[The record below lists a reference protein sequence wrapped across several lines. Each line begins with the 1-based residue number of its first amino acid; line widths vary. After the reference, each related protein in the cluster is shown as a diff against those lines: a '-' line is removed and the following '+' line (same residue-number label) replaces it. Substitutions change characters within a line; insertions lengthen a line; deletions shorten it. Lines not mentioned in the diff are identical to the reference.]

1 VNALMMACG
10 VGRGLGVFAKDVG
23 TESDLRKA
31 AELLIAKGVDVNL
44 ASDDG
49 LTAVH
54 IAAQAGL
61 DSVVTLLA
69 QHGAKLDVKDK
80 RGRTPVD
87 MAMGVGGRGRAGGP
101 PPVYEKTAALI
112 KKLAESRP

>member
-1 VNALMMACG
+1 V
-10 VGRGLGVFAKDVG
+10 VAKDVG
-23 TESDLRKA
+23 TESDLREA
-31 AELLIAKGVDVNL
+31 AELLLDKGVDVNL
-44 ASDDG
+44 ATDDG

-69 QHGAKLDVKDK
+69 QYGAKLDVKDK

-101 PPVYEKTAALI
+101 PPVYERTAALI
-112 KKLAESRP
+112 KRLAAESSSPPAAR